1 MKQCFY
7 LIVCLFLLGII
18 SCVEKLDFFDENV
31 ITGNVGPQAYWEIG
45 SSAVSAGTNMPFTVQ
60 YYTTAADIDHSE
72 VWYNVVET
80 IEKSVSCPWVTTFT
94 YSVASTQ
101 SEEKRISQ
109 KIQEYSHSL
118 AVWSDSLHAYT
129 FKAEFPISN
138 TLKTFLWTNPEATFD
153 YDKMNTYFGE
163 GFAKQ
168 FKDSLPTLMK
178 YADYKKMMSEMGL
191 VENFDKDY
199 NHPYYD
205 EASGSDIDA
214 FEEVPAGSG
223 NRPVPDAI
231 KALYESIPFDH
242 LIENATGGYNVLY
255 KRTYKSN
262 AILRV
267 YDKKGIYG
275 LAVTKEFDII

>member
-1 MKQCFY
+1 MKN
-7 LIVCLFLLGII
+7 LIYITIGLLAFVFA
-18 SCVEKLDFFDENV
+18 SCEKHDFFDENV
-31 ITGNVGPQAYWEIG
+31 ITGNIGPQVYWEIE

-94 YSVASTQ
+94 YSISSTQ

-109 KIQEYSHSL
+109 KIREYPHSL

-129 FKAEFPISN
+129 FKAEFPVSN
-138 TLKTFLWTNPEATFD
+138 TLNPFSWTNPETTFD
-153 YDKMNTYFGE
+153 YGKMNTYFGE
-163 GFAKQ
+163 GFTKQ
-168 FKDSLPTLMK
+168 FKDSLQLMMK

-191 VENFDKDY
+191 VENFDKEF

-231 KALYESIPFDH
+231 KALYEGIPFDD

>member
-1 MKQCFY
+1 M
-7 LIVCLFLLGII
+7 I
-18 SCVEKLDFFDENV
+18 SCVEKHDFFDENV

-94 YSVASTQ
+94 YSVATTQ

-109 KIQEYSHSL
+109 RVQEYPHSL

-129 FKAEFPISN
+129 FKAEFPVSS
-138 TLKTFLWTNPEATFD
+138 TLKTFSWTNPEATFD

-163 GFAKQ
+163 SFTKQ
-168 FKDSLPTLMK
+168 FKDSLQTLMK

-191 VENFDKDY
+191 VENFDREY

-223 NRPVPDAI
+223 KRPVPDAI
-231 KALYESIPFDH
+231 KALYESITFDH

-262 AILRV
+262 ATLRV
-267 YDKKGIYG
+267 YDKKDIYG